1 MKSKKQN
8 KNGFTLLE
16 LLVAVLVIGVIAAIA
31 LPHYRLITLKAEY
44 SQMVNIVRA
53 LGNAQEDFYLTH
65 DRYTSDLNELTVTL
79 PEGLEV
85 GAEGRYYIG
94 KCGLQLGTNYMSGI
108 LFKGE
113 RRIASYTFYY
123 KLSNTTNSTGRGI
136 TRCVTYASY
145 KDLGD
150 KICKSL
156 GGKIYSNNYSK
167 CGTTGNTVCNTYT
180 LYYH

>member
-44 SQMVNIVRA
+44 SQMVNMVRA
-53 LGNAQEDFYLTH
+53 IGNAQEDFYLTH

-94 KCGLQLGTNYMSGI
+94 KCGLRLNSTYMSGI
-108 LFKGE
+108 LFKGDK
-113 RRIASYTFYY
+113 RVASYSFYY
-123 KLSNTTNSTGRGI
+123 RASSLSAYRGT
-136 TRCVTYASY
+136 TRCITYASY

-150 KICKSL
+150 KLCKSL
-156 GGKIYSNNYSK
+156 GGEIISNNYSS
-167 CGTTGNTVCNTYT
+167 CGTTGNTICNQYI
-180 LYYH
+180 LYYN

>member
-44 SQMVNIVRA
+44 SQMVNMVRA
-53 LGNAQEDFYLTH
+53 LGNAQEDYYLIH
-65 DRYTSDLNELTVTL
+65 DKYTSDLNELTVTL
-79 PEGLEV
+79 PEGLTV

-94 KCGLQLGTNYMSGI
+94 KCGLSLNSSYMSGI
-108 LFKGE
+108 LFKGD
-113 RRIASYTFYY
+113 RRIVSYSFYY
-123 KLSNTTNSTGRGI
+123 RYGNVLKGTTN
-136 TRCVTYASY
+136 CVTYASY

-156 GGKIYSNNYSK
+156 GGKLISNNYSK
-167 CGTTGNTVCNTYT
+167 CGTTGNTVCNQYV
-180 LYYH
+180 LYKH